1 MAIRRPAWLSLP
13 EPHTVASMSEKLPLF
28 PLGTVLFP
36 GVLLPLHI
44 FEDRYRQLVGDLLDG
59 PEPREFGVIAI
70 RKGRETGIDGVSSLY
85 EIGCTARLQQVTELP
100 DGRYELVTVG
110 ARRFRLGALD
120 ESAVYLQGT
129 ADYLD
134 EADDDEADENEAAA
148 AVSAVQRAFAGYVEA
163 LAARGAARISLPE
176 LPDDP
181 LALSYLVAVAMI
193 ADVPAKQA
201 LLAEPG
207 PLARLNAERSVLAR
221 ETTMLKSLTSAP
233 AADLRYTPYSSN

>member
-1 MAIRRPAWLSLP
+1 
-13 EPHTVASMSEKLPLF
+13 MSEKLPLF

-70 RKGRETGIDGVSSLY
+70 RQGRETGIDGVSSLY
-85 EIGCTARLQQVTELP
+85 EIGCTARLRRVSELP

-110 ARRFRLGALD
+110 ARRFRLDALD
-120 ESAVYLQGT
+120 ESAVYLQG
-129 ADYLD
+129 AVGYLD
-134 EADDDEADENEAAA
+134 EAADDDQADETGAAA

-163 LAARGAARISLPE
+163 LAARGASRISLPE

-181 LALSYLVAVAMI
+181 LTLSYLVAAAMI

-207 PLARLNAERSVLAR
+207 PLARLSAERSALAR
-221 ETTMLKSLTSAP
+221 ETTMLRSLTSAP
-233 AADLRYTPYSSN
+233 AAGLRYTPYSSN

>member
-1 MAIRRPAWLSLP
+1 
-13 EPHTVASMSEKLPLF
+13 MSEKLPLF

-36 GVLLPLHI
+36 GVMLPLQI

-85 EIGCTARLQQVTELP
+85 EIGCTARLRRVSELP

-110 ARRFRLGALD
+110 ARRFRLDALD

-129 ADYLD
+129 VDYLD
-134 EADDDEADENEAAA
+134 EAADEGNADDSAAA
-148 AVSAVQRAFAGYVEA
+148 AVVSAVQRAFAGYVEA
-163 LAARGAARISLPE
+163 LAARGARRISLPE
-176 LPDDP
+176 LPGDP
-181 LALSYLVAVAMI
+181 LTLSYLVAAAMI
-193 ADVPAKQA
+193 ADVPSKQA

-221 ETTMLKSLTSAP
+221 ETTMLRSLTSAP
-233 AADLRYTPYSSN
+233 AAGLRYTPYSSN

>member
-1 MAIRRPAWLSLP
+1 
-13 EPHTVASMSEKLPLF
+13 MSDKLPLF
-28 PLGTVLFP
+28 PLGTVLYP

-44 FEDRYRQLVGDLLDG
+44 FEQRYRRLVGDLLDG

-85 EIGCTARLQQVTELP
+85 EVGCTARLRQVKELP

-110 ARRFRLGALD
+110 ARRFRLAALD
-120 ESAVYLQGT
+120 ESAEYLQGT
-129 ADYLD
+129 VDYLD
-134 EADDDEADENEAAA
+134 EAPGDEAAASA

-163 LAARGAARISLPE
+163 LAARSAGQISLPE
-176 LPDDP
+176 LPGDP
-181 LALSYLVAVAMI
+181 LALSYLVAAAMI

-207 PLARLNAERSVLAR
+207 ALARLNAERSALAR
-221 ETTMLKSLTSAP
+221 ETTMLRSLTSAP